1 MCSQSL
7 VPVSYPP
14 ENARDGPDSQAEE
27 LEPNHTH
34 FLLLE
39 ADGQCAGAEAEGA
52 DERGFRMRSDSCAR
66 DAVYEGMSEAELG
79 RLDLNDIALKV
90 DI

>member
-1 MCSQSL
+1 MCSQPL
-7 VPVSYPP
+7 APVHYPP
-14 ENARDGPDSQAEE
+14 ENARDGTDLQAEE
-27 LEPNHTH
+27 LESNHTH
-34 FLLLE
+34 YLLLE
-39 ADGQCAGAEAEGA
+39 SDGQYAGIEAEGA

-79 RLDLNDIALKV
+79 RFDLRDIALKV